1 MTDQTS
7 SSSHQ
12 QDHKGYILDAENA
25 AEMARLM
32 LQDHMLT
39 QALGGLIPEQSDLSQ
54 IHQVLDIGCGPGG
67 WLLDLVTQYPH
78 LHGVGIDISELMIP
92 YASHMAE
99 SRGLSNVNFQVMDA
113 TKGLSFPDST
123 FDLVNARILT
133 GFLSTQQWAGLLSE
147 CARITMPGGLL
158 RLTEAEWGFTT
169 SPALDALTGYVT
181 KAMYLGGHTFSPHGR
196 TFGTTPVLRL
206 LLQQAGYEHIEQQA
220 HVVDF
225 STGTPWHESNTQNHL
240 VFHKQVQPF
249 LIYMQVATPEELLQ
263 LYAQMEAD
271 FQSNTFCGIDY
282 YLSVWGRK
290 PQ

>member
-1 MTDQTS
+1 MTDPLEAS
-7 SSSHQ
+7 SPA
-12 QDHKGYILDAENA
+12 QDHEGYILDAENA
-25 AEMARLM
+25 AEMARLV

-54 IHQVLDIGCGPGG
+54 VHQVLDVGCGPGG

-78 LHGVGIDISELMIP
+78 LQGVGIDISQLMIA
-92 YASHMAE
+92 YATRLAMTQQLA
-99 SRGLSNVNFQVMDA
+99 NVQFSMMDA
-113 TKGLSFPDST
+113 TKALDFPDKS

-133 GFLSTQQWAGLLSE
+133 GFLSTPQWAGLLSE
-147 CARITMPGGLL
+147 CARISRPGGIL
-158 RLTEAEWGFTT
+158 RLTEAEWGFTN
-169 SPALDALTGYVT
+169 SSALDALTGYIT
-181 KAMYLGGHTFSPHGR
+181 KAMHLGGHTFSPHGR

-225 STGTPWHESNTQNHL
+225 SAGTPWHESNGQNHL

-249 LIYMQVATPEELLQ
+249 LVQMQVATQEELSQ

-271 FQSNTFCGIDY
+271 FQSETFCGIDY

-290 PQ
+290 PK